1 MGKGRLG
8 IAIIG
13 LSALL
18 STATIFAD
26 ATITLRGIDDAK
38 QTLIQVRNGVV
49 RMGEQGDPEYS
60 LYDQTRDVLIAVD
73 GRHGTYMEFD
83 QAMLQKMSAQMA
95 GMQGMIAE
103 QMQNMPPEQRA
114 MMEAQMGGMMGLP
127 PADAAPGK
135 KLQAESRGGKTVG
148 GVSCQSYALFD
159 GARKV
164 ADVCMAKAGDIAI
177 SAEDYATLMAMM
189 DFTRDMTQATS
200 MMGEPADPLMMSDVQ
215 GVPLEMKGS
224 ADGDNFTLGSVS
236 QGRLDAGLFE
246 AYKALRKQDP
256 MQDAMRGGMPDGMS
270 DHMMDSHP

>member
-1 MGKGRLG
+1 MSKGRLG

-13 LSALL
+13 LSTLL

-26 ATITLRGIDDAK
+26 ATITLHGIDDAK

-60 LYDQTRDVLIAVD
+60 LYDQARDVLIAVD
-73 GRHGTYMEFD
+73 GRQGTYMEFD
-83 QAMLQKMSAQMA
+83 QVMLQKMSAQMA
-95 GMQGMIAE
+95 GIQSMIAE
-103 QMQNMPPEQRA
+103 QMKNMPPEQRA
-114 MMEAQMGGMMGLP
+114 MMEAPVGGMMGVP
-127 PADAAPGK
+127 PADASPGK
-135 KLQAESRGGKTVG
+135 KLQAESRGGKTIG

-189 DFTRDMTQATS
+189 DFTRDMTQAAP
-200 MMGEPADPLMMSDVQ
+200 MMGEPADPLMMSDLQ
-215 GVPLEMKGS
+215 GVPLEMKSS
-224 ADGDNFTLGSVS
+224 ADGHDFTFSSVS
-236 QGRLDAGLFE
+236 QGRLDAALFE

-256 MQDAMRGGMPDGMS
+256 MRGDMPDGMP